1 MAATFTPRGSCKGVA
16 RSIVGQPLAAL
27 AWTIVRRSVGLP
39 WEAPSFE
46 ARDVFVVSLPEILL
60 QRPMATAAQ
69 TYEEWLQCET
79 IIGKRPPRGTVGP
92 GRAWVAKA

>member
-1 MAATFTPRGSCKGVA
+1 M
-16 RSIVGQPLAAL
+16 GQ
-27 AWTIVRRSVGLP
+27 P